1 MRPFTGISPVFPGD
15 TGPGSEIALALTSIV
30 EAMPSDPLP
39 AADYG
44 GPVRTPRPFD
54 AALIAAVRRA
64 EEPPEEEAPQQQDA
78 TVTGPQYW
86 ARARVPRPPV
96 TRSRTGVSVSPYR
109 SAPDEQIGSPD
120 ILRTLRL
127 AAPGLIRTANE
138 ILDIEGPMPLQ
149 RLITLTAR
157 RFGIP
162 RLDPQ
167 RRYHM
172 TRVVGPQFRVL
183 DDFAWPSGVKPATWR
198 GARRVGDPN
207 DRRITDISR
216 EELLNAMEFVLGDV
230 EGMTRADLL
239 TEAASLLG
247 YPRIPVP
254 ARQWVDEALDAGI
267 ESGRFALRNGSI
279 QLP

>member
-1 MRPFTGISPVFPGD
+1 
-15 TGPGSEIALALTSIV
+15 
-30 EAMPSDPLP
+30 MPSDPLS
-39 AADYG
+39 AAR
-44 GPVRTPRPFD
+44 GPVRAPRPFD

-64 EEPPEEEAPQQQDA
+64 PEPEEPTTGDEAPDPDPA
-78 TVTGPQYW
+78 NVTGPQYW

-96 TRSRTGVSVSPYR
+96 TRSRTGVTVSPYVF
-109 SAPDEQIGSPD
+109 APDEQIGSPD
-120 ILRTLRL
+120 ILKNLRL
-127 AAPGLIRTANE
+127 AAPGLVRKANE

-157 RFGIP
+157 RFGIA

-172 TRVVGPQFRVL
+172 TRVVGPQFRL
-183 DDFAWPSGVKPATWR
+183 HNDFAWPSGMKPATWR

-216 EELLNAMEFVLGDV
+216 EELLNAMEFVLGGVD
-230 EGMTRADLL
+230 GLTRAELL
-239 TEAASLLG
+239 TEAAALLG

-254 ARQWVDEALDAGI
+254 TRQWIDDALQAGI
-267 ESGRFALRNGSI
+267 GSGRFSYAEDKVRLS
-279 QLP
+279 